1 MTTTSTRT
9 GARLILITLAVALLV
24 GGLVGAT
31 QYAAAA
37 LGYGRRLGP
46 PLASVAGSRLYVP
59 WAWLAWSDRFAP
71 AAPRVFAVA
80 EAITFG
86 GALAAFALLLVAARG
101 RASRS
106 TTHGSARWAD
116 ARDLEKVGLLDPRGV
131 VLCQTA
137 DARYSSKPD
146 AASGTRW
153 TMRRAGRLV
162 RHDGPEHVFVFAPTR
177 SGKGIGIVI
186 PTLLSWS
193 RSVLVYDIKKEL
205 WTATAGWRRRFSH
218 CWRFEPTATDSMRF
232 NPLLEIRRGL
242 SEVKDAQN
250 VADILVDPQGGSERR
265 DHWQQ
270 TAHTLLVGAILH
282 VLYAE
287 RDKSLAGV
295 AAFLADPLRPQDV
308 ILANMLSTRHT
319 PAGPHPVVAQTARE
333 MMNKSENELSGVFST
348 AMTCLALYA
357 DPVIAANTSRSDF
370 RIADLMNLDSPVS
383 LYLVVPP
390 SDIDR
395 TRPLIRLM
403 LNQIG
408 RRLTERLEF
417 QGTAYKHRL
426 LMLLDEFPSLGR
438 LAFFEAE
445 LPYLAGYGIKCFLI
459 AQSLNQIEKAYGAN
473 NAVLDNCHVRVTYNA
488 LDERTA
494 KRISELLGQA
504 TLLKRQRSFSGG
516 SSWLSKVSHSEQEVG
531 RALLMPDE
539 ILRLPYDEALLM
551 VGGLPPYHAKKI
563 MYYLDERFRDRA
575 WLKPPESAR
584 AREAE
589 LPRSPRADEWPSEP
603 VARSPV
609 VSAPI
614 DEPPSPALVSQPPAG
629 APAVAPS
636 APVEMTEEENAFNQA
651 LVDLVQRADE
661 TKPQVPPH
669 ESPSTPPDPENTV
682 GSDGDGPP
690 KPRLR
695 SAL

>member
-1 MTTTSTRT
+1 MTDIGTKR
-9 GARLILITLAVALLV
+9 GARLALAAIALTVVVA
-24 GGLVGAT
+24 GLGGAT
-31 QYAAAA
+31 QYTAAR
-37 LGYGRRLGP
+37 LRYSGRLGP
-46 PLASVAGSRLYVP
+46 PLTVLGGTRLYAP
-59 WAWLAWSDRFAP
+59 WAWLAWSERFEP
-71 AAPRVFAVA
+71 AAPTVFAA
-80 EAITFG
+80 AQGITFG
-86 GALAAFALLLVAARG
+86 GALAAFALLLVAARAGG
-101 RASRS
+101 RSNQS
-106 TTHGSARWAD
+106 TAHGSARWA
-116 ARDLEKVGLLDPRGV
+116 ATAELRRGGLLQQRGV
-131 VLCQTA
+131 VLCQTV
-137 DARYSSKPD
+137 DARYTSTIDGSE
-146 AASGTRW
+146 TRW
-153 TMRRAGRLV
+153 KMRRAGRLV

-177 SGKGIGIVI
+177 SGKGVGIVI

-205 WTATAGWRRRFSH
+205 WAATAGWRRQFSH
-218 CWRFEPTATDSMRF
+218 CWRFEPTATDSTRF

-242 SEVKDAQN
+242 QEVKDAQN
-250 VADILVDPQGGSERR
+250 VADILVDPQGASERR

-270 TAHTLLVGAILH
+270 TAHTLLVGAMLH

-295 AAFLADPLRPQDV
+295 AGFLADPLRTQEV
-308 ILANMLSTRHT
+308 ILANMLMTSHT
-319 PAGPHPVVAQTARE
+319 PDGPHPVVAQTARE

-438 LAFFEAE
+438 LSFFEAE

-473 NAVLDNCHVRVTYNA
+473 NAILDNCHVRVTYNA

-504 TLLKRQRSFSGG
+504 TLLRQQRSFQGG
-516 SSWLSKVSHSEQEVG
+516 TSWLSKVSHSEQEVG

-563 MYYLDERFRDRA
+563 MYYLDDRFRDRA
-575 WLKPPESAR
+575 WLKPPESSR
-584 AREAE
+584 ARRAE
-589 LPRSPRADEWPSEP
+589 LPRSRGDEWPKAPASLEP
-603 VARSPV
+603 RAAPPVMAAPTSQTAPASPPMP
-609 VSAPI
+609 AT
-614 DEPPSPALVSQPPAG
+614 PPSVP
-629 APAVAPS
+629 
-636 APVEMTEEENAFNQA
+636 MTEDQADFNQA
-651 LVDLVQRADE
+651 LVDLMEQSSGSESAD
-661 TKPQVPPH
+661 TSV
-669 ESPSTPPDPENTV
+669 
-682 GSDGDGPP
+682 DGPP
-690 KPRLR
+690 MPAADDAEGS
-695 SAL
+695 SATGAVAPDERVPV